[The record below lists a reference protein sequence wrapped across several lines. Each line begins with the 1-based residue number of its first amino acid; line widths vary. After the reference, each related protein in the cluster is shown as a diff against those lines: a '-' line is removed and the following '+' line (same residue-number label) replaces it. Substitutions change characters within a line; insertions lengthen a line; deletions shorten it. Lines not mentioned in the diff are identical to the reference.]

1 LIDESV
7 GLKKI
12 KQPKMISIMG
22 IRGSGKT
29 ALATEVHERYVGLQ
43 FYRRGFLL
51 LTGSK
56 KGAFL

>member
-1 LIDESV
+1 MAPSLGRRLVQHLIDESV

-29 ALATEVHERYVGLQ
+29 ALATEVHERRQ
-43 FYRRGFLL
+43 
-51 LTGSK
+51 TSN
-56 KGAFL
+56 A

>member
-1 LIDESV
+1 MAPSLGRRDRLVQHLIDESV

-29 ALATEVHERYVGLQ
+29 ALATEVHERRQ
-43 FYRRGFLL
+43 
-51 LTGSK
+51 TSN
-56 KGAFL
+56 A